1 MQGHT
6 TVSTASSNMEMT
18 LFVDVDV
25 DAGGVKLSLR
35 RDAFVLYV
43 VDRNLILSFDFSAD
57 INCKILQIVF
67 SLVMECAWTYAHSQL
82 FLWSVLWSRYRKEP
96 SVCVRLD
103 EWLCFKF
110 ICMNSNSKIFSY
122 SAESDVT
129 Q

>member
-25 DAGGVKLSLR
+25 VMLRGGEVKLSLR

-57 INCKILQIVF
+57 INCTILQIVF
-67 SLVMECAWTYAHSQL
+67 SLVSECAWTYAHS
-82 FLWSVLWSRYRKEP
+82 VLTVVLMECI
-96 SVCVRLD
+96 VV
-103 EWLCFKF
+103 
-110 ICMNSNSKIFSY
+110 
-122 SAESDVT
+122 
-129 Q
+129 

>member
-18 LFVDVDV
+18 LFVDVD
-25 DAGGVKLSLR
+25 AGGVKLSLR
-35 RDAFVLYV
+35 RDAFLLYV

-57 INCKILQIVF
+57 INCTILQIVF
-67 SLVMECAWTYAHSQL
+67 SLVMECAWTYTQCSQL
-82 FLWSVLWSRYRKEP
+82 LLWSVLWSRYRKQP